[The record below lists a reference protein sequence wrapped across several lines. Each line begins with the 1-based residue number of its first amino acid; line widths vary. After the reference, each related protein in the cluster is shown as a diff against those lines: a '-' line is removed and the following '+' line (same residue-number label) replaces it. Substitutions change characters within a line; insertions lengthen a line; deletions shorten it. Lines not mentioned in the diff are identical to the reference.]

1 MNSRQVDAVIDLS
14 YGVLIFVSIVLIVTV
29 GTETGLAFGFGV
41 LVSYAV
47 HVVWK
52 MARFDPDW
60 MTQAVEEA
68 VDQTVGET
76 VEEAVGQ
83 SVKEQ
88 VGIVQDQI
96 ETVEQRVERRP
107 REDEVEE
114 LIEETVED
122 DTQGRSDS

>member
-1 MNSRQVDAVIDLS
+1 MNSRQVDAVIDLL
-14 YGVLIFVSIVLIVTV
+14 YGVLIFVSILLIVTV
-29 GTETGLAFGFGV
+29 GSEIGLAFGFGV

-60 MTQAVEEA
+60 MTTAVEEA

-83 SVKEQ
+83 SVEEQ
-88 VGIVQDQI
+88 VGIVQEQI
-96 ETVEQRVERRP
+96 ESVERRVERLP

-122 DTQGRSDS
+122 DAQGRSDS